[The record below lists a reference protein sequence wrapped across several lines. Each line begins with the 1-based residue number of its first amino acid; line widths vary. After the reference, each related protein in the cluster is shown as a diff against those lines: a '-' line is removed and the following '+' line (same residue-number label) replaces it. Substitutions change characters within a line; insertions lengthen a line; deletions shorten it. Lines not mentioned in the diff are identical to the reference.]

1 MAIDGPQ
8 PTNIHYHG
16 MDVSPIPPGDSVFI
30 RIKPKKDFRYGVYI
44 PNDHPQGLHW
54 YHAHV
59 HHFVEDQIGSGV
71 SGMLIVD
78 GFIELQYPEL
88 VGPAPAGDGLQ
99 GFHLPGLQGRRGAGQ
114 VAQRL
119 RQPADPQPA
128 RASSRSGRSAISAPT
143 RSST

>member
-1 MAIDGPQ
+1 
-8 PTNIHYHG
+8 

-30 RIKPKKDFRYGVYI
+30 RIEPKRDFRYDVYI

-78 GFIELQYPEL
+78 GFIQRQYP
-88 VGPAPAGDGLQ
+88 
-99 GFHLPGLQGRRGAGQ
+99 
-114 VAQRL
+114 
-119 RQPADPQPA
+119 
-128 RASSRSGRSAISAPT
+128 RAAIACASG
-143 RSST
+143 